1 MASTPWSPAASPMI
15 SRSSAVSSPASSLNP
30 DWWAPAPDLR
40 RLRTSGP
47 SPGVGRRQFHQ
58 CDKAPFECPAPRFRM
73 LKAMPKLLVTR
84 LDAELVEAVDGLVRD
99 GIVANRSEA
108 VRIGLEQL
116 VDRSRRSEIGAAIVE
131 GYRRVPQTDQGL
143 GRADNGLRA

>member
-1 MASTPWSPAASPMI
+1 
-15 SRSSAVSSPASSLNP
+15 
-30 DWWAPAPDLR
+30 
-40 RLRTSGP
+40 
-47 SPGVGRRQFHQ
+47 
-58 CDKAPFECPAPRFRM
+58 M

-143 GRADNGLRA
+143 GRADNGLRALVAEEPW